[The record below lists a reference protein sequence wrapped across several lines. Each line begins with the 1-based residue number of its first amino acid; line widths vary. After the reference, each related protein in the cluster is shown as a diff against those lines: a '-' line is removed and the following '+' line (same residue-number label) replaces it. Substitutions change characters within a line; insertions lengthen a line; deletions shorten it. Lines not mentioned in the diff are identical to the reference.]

1 MVEMVPI
8 GGAVVGDV
16 KSAVAADDHVPAVAR
31 IDPQDVAVGVHL
43 SARIA
48 LKRLASVLRAIHRD
62 AQDIDIFVVA
72 RVDADAAEIHGPGIE
87 TIDAGPGFAA
97 VGGFVDAAVL
107 EAVVALAVLN
117 VYRLAT

>member
-1 MVEMVPI
+1 MVEMVPV
-8 GGAVVGDV
+8 GGAVVGDI

-62 AQDIDIFVVA
+62 AKDIDIFVVA
-72 RVDADAAEIHGPGIE
+72 GVDADAAEIHGPRIE

-97 VGGFVDAAVL
+97 VGGLVNATVL
-107 EAVVALAVLN
+107 EAVAALAVL
-117 VYRLAT
+117 